1 MRYCIYWVCRGFC
14 LLLKD
19 CKCNRLNKEINKD
32 IEHLN
37 PFKYTL

>member
-1 MRYCIYWVCRGFC
+1 MRSCIYWVCRGFC

-19 CKCNRLNKEINKD
+19 CKCNKLKTIDNC
-32 IEHLN
+32 N